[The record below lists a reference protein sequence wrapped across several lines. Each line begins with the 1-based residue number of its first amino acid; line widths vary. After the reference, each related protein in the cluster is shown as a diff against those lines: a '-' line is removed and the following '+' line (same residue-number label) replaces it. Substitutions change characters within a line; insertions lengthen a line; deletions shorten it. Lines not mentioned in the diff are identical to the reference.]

1 MHGMAAHLALLA
13 VDNGLGNVYDPLH
26 LLRRLAPAVPHRGL
40 GVDQL
45 RTAAQNRQLG
55 ARRAAAQRGQFLEDD
70 EAYLA
75 VQHHLE
81 VPGAAAVLVES
92 YTYVLP
98 ELHLQRFRQ
107 RIRVSVVHSNRSS
120 AQLSVALAETEDLV
134 LLNEGWRAACARL
147 VASAAAELNGQS
159 GERHRAGEI

>member
-1 MHGMAAHLALLA
+1 MTDWAMSTIRCTSSAVWHRPCPIVALEWI
-13 VDNGLGNVYDPLH
+13 NCG
-26 LLRRLAPAVPHRGL
+26 R
-40 GVDQL
+40 QL
-45 RTAAQNRQLG
+45 RTGSSEHDARQRSAANVHP
-55 ARRAAAQRGQFLEDD
+55 EDD